1 MPVAIVYP
9 PVCWQLNS
17 IQDSLWLFRFFF
29 HRGGWR
35 GHAFPPGARSRRDR
49 SACLRQ
55 DRKGCGEVLQGRNST
70 SSSALRAFVIRCVP
84 PLQNLMQHAFQPAAL
99 ECTACPR
106 MPLASRNNLPRQSA
120 ETKQPLEL
128 NGIPLCILW
137 LNLFRIPHIMG
148 HAEYTH
154 EECRRLASSQNP
166 PPINSREKTTTS
178 EKLCIRFSL
187 ARIFYI
193 A

>member
-1 MPVAIVYP
+1 MAFPV
-9 PVCWQLNS
+9 
-17 IQDSLWLFRFFF
+17 FF

-154 EECRRLASSQNP
+154 EECRRLRKENISWLPSQNA
-166 PPINSREKTTTS
+166 NKD
-178 EKLCIRFSL
+178 
-187 ARIFYI
+187 
-193 A
+193 